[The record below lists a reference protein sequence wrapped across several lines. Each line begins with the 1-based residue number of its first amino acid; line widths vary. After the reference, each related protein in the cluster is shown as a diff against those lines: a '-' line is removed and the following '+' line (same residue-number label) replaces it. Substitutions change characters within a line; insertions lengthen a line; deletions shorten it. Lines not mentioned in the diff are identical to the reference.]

1 MGNTKEKEWLSV
13 VLLAIAVLG
22 ALFFSID
29 RLFFHGI
36 LGACIRLSETHEMAL
51 ELMILGMIIFFL
63 LTFTP
68 GKWKNGG
75 LLLFFSGF
83 LWIHRILI
91 PILVSGCYLAVICLI
106 GMNIGRD
113 HVVLCHVCSGNR
125 KYPVAVRSSA
135 GGRRRGGDPVLA
147 RKMGVECQSVAKATR
162 RRRRILRAGFFFKR
176 YQPKSDRSEPWSYV
190 CSLDSCPSG
199 RPDERGH

>member
-13 VLLAIAVLG
+13 VLLTIAVLG

-51 ELMILGMIIFFL
+51 ELMILGMIIYFL

-91 PILVSGCYLAVICLI
+91 PILVAGCYLAVICLF
-106 GMNIGRD
+106 GMNIGREK
-113 HVVLCHVCSGNR
+113 LG
-125 KYPVAVRSSA
+125 
-135 GGRRRGGDPVLA
+135 LL
-147 RKMGVECQSVAKATR
+147 
-162 RRRRILRAGFFFKR
+162 RIFLK
-176 YQPKSDRSEPWSYV
+176 
-190 CSLDSCPSG
+190 
-199 RPDERGH
+199 